1 MSAGKETPEGAT
13 FEGKEKQ
20 AKSNNPKKVTAKGA
34 SKQGRPPRVPS
45 QGRLEQPGIRID
57 FRAVNRAALVRLPT
71 LLKQWLPH
79 GVLQGDEYTAL
90 NPTRVDRRLGSFRI
104 NVSIGRWADFATG
117 DKGGDVISLL
127 AYLDGISQVK
137 AAQRLEAMLGLRHD

>member
-1 MSAGKETPEGAT
+1 MSAKRETPEDGSPGG
-13 FEGKEKQ
+13 EEKQ
-20 AKSNNPKKVTAKGA
+20 SESSSSQQDNAKGA
-34 SKQGRPPRVPS
+34 SKQGRPPHVPS
-45 QGRLEQPGIRID
+45 QGCLEQPGIRID